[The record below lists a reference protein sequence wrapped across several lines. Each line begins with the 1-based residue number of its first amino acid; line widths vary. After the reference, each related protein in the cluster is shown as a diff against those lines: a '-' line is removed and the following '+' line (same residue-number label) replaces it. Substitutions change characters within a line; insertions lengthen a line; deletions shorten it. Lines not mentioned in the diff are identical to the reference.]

1 MPAPSMI
8 RHLQERDKNERTTD
22 PMKADAVFQE
32 TFEEMRRDPGV
43 ILFTALQWI
52 PERSSLR
59 RLFTSHPDEY
69 PVGGEKTVEISPGW
83 LGTVIEDKKPFLAAD
98 LNALREVFAD
108 SELIQRLGCGAVI
121 NVPVLDDGRNVVGVL
136 ALLDAEGRYTAT
148 QCGNRRRRRQP
159 EPGRPHRSLCRPPH
173 RSPREGHVLLMS
185 TTPNTQAPH

>member
-1 MPAPSMI
+1 MSGI
-8 RHLQERDKNERTTD
+8 TD
-22 PMKADAVFQE
+22 HMKAEAVFQQ

-43 ILFTALQWI
+43 VLFTALQWI

-59 RLFTSHPDEY
+59 RLFTSHPEEY

-83 LGTVIEDKKPFLAAD
+83 LGTVIEDKKPFLAPD

-136 ALLDAEGRYTAT
+136 ALLDAEGRYTHHSVETAV
-148 QCGNRRRRRQP
+148 GVVNRNLADLTAAFAAHP
-159 EPGRPHRSLCRPPH
+159 TEVPGKDT
-173 RSPREGHVLLMS
+173 V
-185 TTPNTQAPH
+185 

>member
-1 MPAPSMI
+1 M
-8 RHLQERDKNERTTD
+8 TTD
-22 PMKADAVFQE
+22 TVIQQTFDA
-32 TFEEMRRDPGV
+32 MRKDPGV

-59 RLFTSHPDEY
+59 RLFTSHPADY

-121 NVPVLDDGRNVVGVL
+121 NVPVLDGGNVVGVL
-136 ALLDAEGRYTAT
+136 AMLDAEGRYTQQSVEAAVDVV
-148 QCGNRRRRRQP
+148 NRNLADLTEAFAAHP
-159 EPGRPHRSLCRPPH
+159 HEVPGKD
-173 RSPREGHVLLMS
+173 
-185 TTPNTQAPH
+185 TI

>member
-1 MPAPSMI
+1 MSRI
-8 RHLQERDKNERTTD
+8 TD
-22 PMKADAVFQE
+22 PVKADTVFQK

-43 ILFTALQWI
+43 ILFTVLQWI

-59 RLFTSHPDEY
+59 RLYTSHPDDY

-98 LNALREVFAD
+98 MKALREVFAD

-136 ALLDAEGRYTAT
+136 AMLDAEGRYTEHSVEAAVDVVKRNLT
-148 QCGNRRRRRQP
+148 DLTDAFAAHP
-159 EPGRPHRSLCRPPH
+159 TEVPGKD
-173 RSPREGHVLLMS
+173 
-185 TTPNTQAPH
+185 TI

>member
-1 MPAPSMI
+1 MSGI
-8 RHLQERDKNERTTD
+8 TD
-22 PMKADAVFQE
+22 SMKADAVFQQ

-59 RLFTSHPDEY
+59 RLFTSHPADY

-83 LGTVIEDKKPFLAAD
+83 LGTVIEDKEPFLAAD
-98 LNALREVFAD
+98 LNALRDVFAD

-136 ALLDAEGRYTAT
+136 AMLDAEGRYTQHSVETAVDVV
-148 QCGNRRRRRQP
+148 NRNLADLTEAFAAHP
-159 EPGRPHRSLCRPPH
+159 TEVPGKDT
-173 RSPREGHVLLMS
+173 V
-185 TTPNTQAPH
+185 

>member
-1 MPAPSMI
+1 M
-8 RHLQERDKNERTTD
+8 TTD
-22 PMKADAVFQE
+22 TVFQQ
-32 TFEEMRRDPGV
+32 TFDAMRKDPGV

-59 RLFTSHPDEY
+59 RLFTSHPADY

-121 NVPVLDDGRNVVGVL
+121 NVPVLDGGNVVGVL
-136 ALLDAEGRYTAT
+136 AMLDAEGRYTQQSVEAAVDVV
-148 QCGNRRRRRQP
+148 NRNLADLTEAFAAHP
-159 EPGRPHRSLCRPPH
+159 HEVPGKD
-173 RSPREGHVLLMS
+173 
-185 TTPNTQAPH
+185 TI

>member
-1 MPAPSMI
+1 MTS
-8 RHLQERDKNERTTD
+8 TTD
-22 PMKADAVFQE
+22 PVFQQ
-32 TFEEMRRDPGV
+32 TFDAMRKDPGV

-59 RLFTSHPDEY
+59 RLFTSHPADY

-121 NVPVLDDGRNVVGVL
+121 NVPVLDGGNVVGVL
-136 ALLDAEGRYTAT
+136 AMLDAEGRYTQQSVEAAVDVV
-148 QCGNRRRRRQP
+148 NRNLADLTEAFAAHP
-159 EPGRPHRSLCRPPH
+159 HEVPGKDT
-173 RSPREGHVLLMS
+173 V
-185 TTPNTQAPH
+185 

>member
-1 MPAPSMI
+1 MTS
-8 RHLQERDKNERTTD
+8 TTD
-22 PMKADAVFQE
+22 PVFQQ
-32 TFEEMRRDPGV
+32 TFDAMRKDPGV

-59 RLFTSHPDEY
+59 RLFTSHPADY

-121 NVPVLDDGRNVVGVL
+121 NVPVLDGGNVVGVL
-136 ALLDAEGRYTAT
+136 AMLDAEGRYTQQSVEAAVDVV
-148 QCGNRRRRRQP
+148 NRNLADLTEAFAAHP
-159 EPGRPHRSLCRPPH
+159 HEVPGKD
-173 RSPREGHVLLMS
+173 
-185 TTPNTQAPH
+185 TI

>member
-1 MPAPSMI
+1 M
-8 RHLQERDKNERTTD
+8 
-22 PMKADAVFQE
+22 FQQ

-43 ILFTALQWI
+43 VLFTALQWI

-59 RLFTSHPDEY
+59 RLFTSHPEEY

-83 LGTVIEDKKPFLAAD
+83 LGTVIEDKKPFLARD

-136 ALLDAEGRYTAT
+136 AMLDAEGRYTQHSVETAVDVV
-148 QCGNRRRRRQP
+148 NRNLAGLTAAFAAHP
-159 EPGRPHRSLCRPPH
+159 TEVPGKD
-173 RSPREGHVLLMS
+173 
-185 TTPNTQAPH
+185 TI